1 MKKFFYVVLFTA
13 VATIAGINMKLGI
26 SSSGSMPVLTLNSV
40 EQLSN
45 AELIVSYNGYVGV
58 FSWNPGYVLEIGTSG
73 QSRVAKINGTWIA
86 TSDSRAKENVRD
98 LPNSLDL

>member
-1 MKKFFYVVLFTA
+1 MKKIFILILFTA
-13 VATIAGINMKLGI
+13 IAMVAGINMKLGI
-26 SSSGSMPVLTLNSV
+26 SSSDSMPVLTLNNV

-45 AELIVSYNGYVGV
+45 AELVVINNGYVGL
-58 FSWNPGYVLEIGTSG
+58 FNGSPSYVLEIGTSG